1 LALYCQK
8 QGFLIYNIKQKCYHY
23 LVEMVSQTGETGGG
37 GSVGLS
43 TLCSCLDVGLID
55 EVCPARIGGGGGDTV
70 GDLTGLVALNEALR
84 AARFVEER
92 ELSAANF

>member
-1 LALYCQK
+1 MH
-8 QGFLIYNIKQKCYHY
+8 NIKQKYYHN
-23 LVEMVSQTGETGGG
+23 LVEMVSRTGETDGG

-55 EVCPARIGGGGGDTV
+55 EVCPARTGGGGGDTV

-84 AARFVEER
+84 AAGFVDGR